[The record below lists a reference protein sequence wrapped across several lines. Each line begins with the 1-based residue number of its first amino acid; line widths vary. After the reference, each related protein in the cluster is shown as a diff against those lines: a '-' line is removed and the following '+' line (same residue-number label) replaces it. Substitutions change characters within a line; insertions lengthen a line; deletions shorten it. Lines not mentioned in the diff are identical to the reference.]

1 MTVMPTQSHEG
12 QKGAPGSP
20 IPAPVWPRGHVAAQ
34 VEKLQQKM
42 SDSVRPSRK
51 IVPSDV
57 RTTTTTTSFP
67 MSTPKVVVR
76 HDPAYVHQVKIRCEN
91 NLNHIPEEEGDLK
104 LESLDATTASV
115 KRDGKYVHDILI
127 RPGSAAADG
136 VAAGVTSMLQRPSSA
151 PSDRVH
157 NSVPAEEPDSIVT
170 DALLQLTSL
179 STSNSS
185 ESRKDSTDS
194 AGILMSFIFAP
205 S

>member
-1 MTVMPTQSHEG
+1 MTVMPTQSHEIQG

-20 IPAPVWPRGHVAAQ
+20 IPAPVWPMGHVAAQ

-42 SDSVRPSRK
+42 SNSVRLQPSRK

-136 VAAGVTSMLQRPSSA
+136 VASMLQRPSSA
-151 PSDRVH
+151 SSDRVH
-157 NSVPAEEPDSIVT
+157 NSAPAEEPDSIVT

-194 AGILMSFIFAP
+194 AGS
-205 S
+205 SS

>member
-1 MTVMPTQSHEG
+1 MPTQSHEG

-42 SDSVRPSRK
+42 SNSVRLQPSRK

-76 HDPAYVHQVKIRCEN
+76 HDPMYVHQVKIRCEN

-136 VAAGVTSMLQRPSSA
+136 AASMLQRPSSA

-157 NSVPAEEPDSIVT
+157 NNAPAAEEPDSIVT

-194 AGILMSFIFAP
+194 AGSNYCSAIFAP
-205 S
+205 N